1 MLKQQYV
8 QGLSSSKINWRTA
21 LENVKRY
28 NKSVLA
34 HKELGIFVGED
45 KKELLRK
52 IEYTRNMLTSYKK
65 DAMNYMYK
73 LSLYNMLTGGDD
85 IETTLNM
92 SGEKIELD
100 MDDDFSEATTI
111 LESGQYTDHYD
122 SECEFNERIDHNFNG
137 TYPITIE
144 RVADYEDF
152 IRVLIDDMIVI
163 GTPIEFSI
171 SFEEWK
177 TGYKIEG
184 KRQTK
189 LNKYLN
195 KQGFSKYTLDYY
207 SQQSKTE
214 KELFLTVSDKVQHIT
229 GMSYY
234 SDDEWSS
241 CQNPENNYHESVRL
255 IASLYDDKLLVAF
268 THDNLEDLEEMREDG
283 EENGKM
289 LSRTVC
295 RLITIEGKQFLIGT
309 KKYGSHDSRTEL
321 EKALRQVNGFGIFS
335 HEQMANGS
343 IWHTERT
350 NGQYRIDGEEEVY
363 VNQEFEDYVT
373 CDCPVCSGSGKYTV
387 YTSNDNEVE
396 VDCPGCNGSG
406 EVETHVSVYIDE
418 YVTVDG
424 GEDIEPYDEGY
435 NHNGHEI
442 DIRVDYSVLG
452 I

>member
-1 MLKQQYV
+1 MLKKQYV
-8 QGLSSSKINWRTA
+8 QGLSASKINWRTA
-21 LENVKRY
+21 LENVKRH
-28 NKSVLA
+28 NLSVRA
-34 HKELGIFVGED
+34 HKELGIYVGDD
-45 KKELLRK
+45 KKELLRR
-52 IEYTRNMLTSYKK
+52 IEYNRYAIVRHRAE
-65 DAMNYMYK
+65 AMNYMTK
-73 LSLYNMLTGGDD
+73 LALYNMLTGGDD

-92 SGEKIELD
+92 VGERIELD
-100 MDDDFSEATTI
+100 VEQDFSEADTI
-111 LESGQYTDHYD
+111 LESGDVTSRFS
-122 SECEFNERIDHNFNG
+122 SECEFNERIDHDFNG
-137 TYPITIE
+137 TYPVTIE

-234 SDDEWSS
+234 STEHWNS
-241 CQNPENNYHESVRL
+241 CQNPENEYDECTRL

-268 THDNLEDLEEMREDG
+268 THDSLEDLEEMREDG
-283 EENGKM
+283 EDDGKM
-289 LSRTVC
+289 LARTVC
-295 RLITIEGKQFLIGT
+295 RLVTIEGKQFLLGT
-309 KKYGSHDSRTEL
+309 KKYGSHDSKTEL

-335 HEQMANGS
+335 HEQMASGS
-343 IWHTERT
+343 VWHTERT
-350 NGQYRIDGEEEVY
+350 NGQYSIDEEEEVY
-363 VNQEFEDYVT
+363 INQDFEEYVT
-373 CDCPVCSGSGKYTV
+373 CECPVCSGSGKYTV
-387 YTSNDNEVE
+387 YTNHDREIE
-396 VDCPGCNGSG
+396 IECPGCSGSG
-406 EVETHVSVYIDE
+406 EIETTAYIHIDE

-442 DIRVDYSVLG
+442 DIRVDYLVLG